1 MIKEKRFVADKK
13 FEKTVLKVIKDIT
26 QESSITVETNIIND
40 LYIDSFTWIQIIEKL
55 EEKIGEFDNLED
67 LFEESSDMETIGEV
81 IDLFEK
87 YSN

>member
-1 MIKEKRFVADKK
+1 MADKK